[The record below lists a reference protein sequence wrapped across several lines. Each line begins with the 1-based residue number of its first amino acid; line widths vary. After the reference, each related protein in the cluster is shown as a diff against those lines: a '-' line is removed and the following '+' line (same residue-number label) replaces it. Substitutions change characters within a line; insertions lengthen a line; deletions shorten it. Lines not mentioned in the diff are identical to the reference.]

1 MIVTEMTFYLST
13 IGVGLSVGMLA
24 EVFLDRW
31 DDLLHKRIAHLEETM
46 QALGFDTRHIS
57 HYLRLWSVSM
67 VIVPLLVLIGMD
79 LGVVVFPVAFILWKL
94 PLWIMNYLIDKR
106 KKLFRD
112 QMIPL
117 CVSLANSAR
126 SGLSLPKGL
135 EDVLPELQFPLKNE
149 VSRIVNDYRHGRSII
164 EAIRDAQKRLQ
175 LDHFNVFTSVILT
188 CFETGSNYCVALDKM
203 SHALMENQRLE
214 RKMDSETAAGR
225 SVIQIL
231 SAFPSVFVVLFY
243 YLAPDMVKLLL
254 WEPKGQIAIV
264 VAAFLNYCSVKMAL
278 KYMSVRI

>member
-1 MIVTEMTFYLST
+1 
-13 IGVGLSVGMLA
+13 
-24 EVFLDRW
+24 
-31 DDLLHKRIAHLEETM
+31 
-46 QALGFDTRHIS
+46 
-57 HYLRLWSVSM
+57 
-67 VIVPLLVLIGMD
+67 
-79 LGVVVFPVAFILWKL
+79 
-94 PLWIMNYLIDKR
+94 
-106 KKLFRD
+106 
-112 QMIPL
+112 
-117 CVSLANSAR
+117 
-126 SGLSLPKGL
+126 
-135 EDVLPELQFPLKNE
+135 
-149 VSRIVNDYRHGRSII
+149 
-164 EAIRDAQKRLQ
+164 
-175 LDHFNVFTSVILT
+175 
-188 CFETGSNYCVALDKM
+188 M